1 MNKSIRIVIADDH
14 VLLRDGVKSL
24 LINQLGA
31 DIVGEASDGERA
43 IQIILDTVPDIALL
57 DLNMPI
63 KNGIQVIKE
72 VKEVNPNIKC
82 MILSMHE
89 DPEYIIKSVQA
100 GAMSYLLKNADHS
113 EIIMAVKQVSSG
125 NKYFNANVSNI
136 LINGLSNTRE
146 PEESLEH
153 ILTTRETEVLKEVAE
168 GLSTKMIAEK
178 LNISTRTVETHR
190 INIMKKLKAQN
201 TAELIKIAMENK
213 II

>member
-1 MNKSIRIVIADDH
+1 MNKAIRIVIADDH

-31 DIVGEASDGERA
+31 DIVGEASDGENA
-43 IQIILDTVPDIALL
+43 VQIILDNVPDIALL

-113 EIIMAVKQVSSG
+113 EIIMAVKQVNSG

>member
-1 MNKSIRIVIADDH
+1 MNKAIRIVIADDH

-31 DIVGEASDGERA
+31 DIVGEASDGESA
-43 IQIILDTVPDIALL
+43 VNTILDTIPDIALL